1 MYAKDFVQK
10 QQHRTAAVNLQAVR
24 CRFYSIYRA
33 RVRARALSI
42 REIFI
47 TASCGQRGMC
57 DKTRDEAVQA
67 SLSIQCD
74 SADIPPVYC
83 PALSSAV

>member
-1 MYAKDFVQK
+1 MYAKDSVQK
-10 QQHRTAAVNLQAVR
+10 QQHRTAAANLQAVR

-42 REIFI
+42 REILVI
-47 TASCGQRGMC
+47 ASCDRRGMC
-57 DKTRDEAVQA
+57 DRTRGEAVRA
-67 SLSIQCD
+67 LLLIRCD
-74 SADIPPVYC
+74 SAGIPPVYC